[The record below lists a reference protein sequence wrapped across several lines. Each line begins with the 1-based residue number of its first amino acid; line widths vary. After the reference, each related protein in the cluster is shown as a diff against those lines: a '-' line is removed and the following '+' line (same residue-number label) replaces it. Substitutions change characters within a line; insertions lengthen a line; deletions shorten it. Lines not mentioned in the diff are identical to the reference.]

1 LDEIKKLDRFV
12 TMYLDYAE
20 DQAENKIPMTMQD
33 WKEKLDVFL
42 KFNNKELLD
51 NP

>member
-1 LDEIKKLDRFV
+1 
-12 TMYLDYAE
+12 MYLDYAE
-20 DQAENKIPMTMQD
+20 DQAEDKIPMTMQD